1 MMSFMNKEQL
11 NEMATGINEI
21 IEDINPDNPLEIIG
35 FANSLI
41 NMGNHL
47 LNQTSTRLLSQ
58 AYSSEELELI
68 QKDLKNKQE
77 QILKK

>member
-1 MMSFMNKEQL
+1 MISFMNKEQL

-21 IEDINPDNPLEIIG
+21 INDINPDNPLEIIG

-47 LNQTSTRLLSQ
+47 LNQRH
-58 AYSSEELELI
+58 YF
-68 QKDLKNKQE
+68 
-77 QILKK
+77 